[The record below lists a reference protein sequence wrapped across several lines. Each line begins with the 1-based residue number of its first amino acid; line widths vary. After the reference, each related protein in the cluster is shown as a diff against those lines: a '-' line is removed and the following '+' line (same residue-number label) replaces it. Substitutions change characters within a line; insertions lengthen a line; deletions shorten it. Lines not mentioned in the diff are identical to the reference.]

1 MLSVAAYKVVHIL
14 GVLLVFVA
22 FGAALGD
29 GSRKKLASMTHG
41 IGLLIVLIA
50 GFGAMARLGISGP
63 GNWPLWIWLKL
74 LIWLVLGAAM
84 TVAKKS
90 PAAAKALWWLLPLVG
105 ASAAYLALFKPGA

>member
-1 MLSVAAYKVVHIL
+1 MMSVAAYKVVHIF

-22 FGAALGD
+22 LGAALGE
-29 GSRKKLASMTHG
+29 GSRRRLASMTHG

-50 GFGAMARLGISGP
+50 GFGALARLGIHSP

-84 TVAKKS
+84 TFARRS
-90 PAAAKALWWLLPLVG
+90 PAAARALWWLLPLLGG
-105 ASAAYLALFKPGA
+105 AAAYLALFKPGA